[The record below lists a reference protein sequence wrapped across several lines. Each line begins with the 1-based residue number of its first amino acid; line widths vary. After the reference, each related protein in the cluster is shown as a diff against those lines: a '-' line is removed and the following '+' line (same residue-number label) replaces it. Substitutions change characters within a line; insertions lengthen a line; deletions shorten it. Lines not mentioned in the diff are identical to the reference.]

1 MKKII
6 SVLLIAVFMLS
17 FVSLNTGLIAFAED
31 GADEVS
37 VVDDSTVNTS
47 ADSSDEASKDIVEK
61 EDGSFTMTIESLKIM
76 GFGMLGIFIVTGIL
90 VCVMYLLSLIK
101 DKQK

>member
-1 MKKII
+1 MKKIL
-6 SVLLIAVFMLS
+6 SVLLVAVFMFL
-17 FVSLNTGLIAFAED
+17 FVSLNTGVIAFAEESD
-31 GADEVS
+31 IEVS
-37 VVDDSTVNTS
+37 VNDTSVDVSNEESTEV
-47 ADSSDEASKDIVEK
+47 AEK
-61 EDGSFTMTIESLKIM
+61 EDGSFAMTIESLKIM

>member
-1 MKKII
+1 MKKIL
-6 SVLLIAVFMLS
+6 SVLLVAVFMFL
-17 FVSLNTGLIAFAED
+17 FVSLNTGVIAFAEESD
-31 GADEVS
+31 IEVS
-37 VVDDSTVNTS
+37 VNDTSVDVSNEE
-47 ADSSDEASKDIVEK
+47 SSEIAEN
-61 EDGSFTMTIESLKIM
+61 GSFAMTIESLKIM

>member
-17 FVSLNTGLIAFAED
+17 FLSFYTCVNAFAEESAE
-31 GADEVS
+31 GVS
-37 VVDDSTVNTS
+37 ASDISEQV
-47 ADSSDEASKDIVEK
+47 SDEESTEVTEK
-61 EDGSFTMTIESLKIM
+61 KDGSFDMTMESLKIM

>member
-17 FVSLNTGLIAFAED
+17 FVSVNTGINAFAEESSV
-31 GADEVS
+31 EVS
-37 VVDDSTVNTS
+37 VTDTS
-47 ADSSDEASKDIVEK
+47 AQVSDEESTEIAEK
-61 EDGSFTMTIESLKIM
+61 EDGSFAMTMESLKIM

>member
-1 MKKII
+1 MKKIL
-6 SVLLIAVFMLS
+6 SVLLVAVFMLS
-17 FVSLNTGLIAFAED
+17 FVPLNTTINVFAESTENISV
-31 GADEVS
+31 ADTSVDASGGESTEV
-37 VVDDSTVNTS
+37 
-47 ADSSDEASKDIVEK
+47 AEK
-61 EDGSFTMTIESLKIM
+61 EDGSFAMTIESLKIM

>member
-1 MKKII
+1 MKKIL

-17 FVSLNTGLIAFAED
+17 FVSLNTGLMAFAED
-31 GADEVS
+31 GAEEVS
-37 VVDDSTVNTS
+37 VTDASVDV
-47 ADSSDEASKDIVEK
+47 SDEESTEVAEK